1 MKRKQLSISMLVLGL
16 VAFGTF
22 AFTPPK
28 ATTGLYAQDP
38 QNPSIWYDLTEV
50 VPGDNTYRCIN
61 NGDCLRDEPEVT
73 GTVVQQGM
81 FVKNS
86 ENLPIAD

>member
-16 VAFGTF
+16 VAVGTF

-28 ATTGLYAQDP
+28 STTGLFAQDP

-50 VPGDNTYRCIN
+50 TPGDETYRCISS
-61 NGDCLRDEPEVT
+61 GDCLRDEPSEN
-73 GTVVQQGM
+73 GTVVQNGM
-81 FVKNS
+81 FVKYA
-86 ENLPIAD
+86 EELPIAD

>member
-22 AFTPPK
+22 AFSPPK
-28 ATTGLYAQDP
+28 ASGLFAQDP
-38 QNPSIWYDLTEV
+38 QNSTIWYDLTHVE
-50 VPGDNTYRCIN
+50 PGDETYRCISS
-61 NGDCLRDEPEVT
+61 GDCLRDEPSVS

>member
-28 ATTGLYAQDP
+28 SNTGLFAQDP
-38 QNPSIWYDLTEV
+38 ETPSIWYDLTEV
-50 VPGDNTYRCIN
+50 EPGDETYRCIGT
-61 NGDCLRDEPEVT
+61 GDCLRDEPSENGSVE
-73 GTVVQQGM
+73 QNGM
-81 FVKNS
+81 FVKYA
-86 ENLPIAD
+86 EELPIAD

>member
-1 MKRKQLSISMLVLGL
+1 MKRNQLSISMLVLGL
-16 VAFGTF
+16 VAVGTF

-28 ATTGLYAQDP
+28 ATTGLFAQDP
-38 QNPSIWYDLTEV
+38 QDENIWYDLTEV
-50 VPGDNTYRCIN
+50 TPGAETYQCIST
-61 NGDCLRDEPEVT
+61 GDCLRDEPSEN
-73 GTVVQQGM
+73 GSVVQQGM

>member
-16 VAFGTF
+16 VAIGIF

-28 ATTGLYAQDP
+28 STTGLFAQDP
-38 QNPSIWYDLTEV
+38 ETPTIWYDLTD
-50 VPGDNTYRCIN
+50 VPPGAETYQCLSS
-61 NGDCLRDEPEVT
+61 GDCLRDEPSESA
-73 GTVVQQGM
+73 TVVQQGM